1 VPSTPFSPKEEP
13 SAVTEPSAESKE
25 NSQAKEAGEQ
35 NPSGRRP
42 TPMFQSPVFDALPEA
57 ALDRLTRLAARL
69 LQVPLAAVSLAD
81 QNKFRLRAWGEM
93 CRGSLPAEV
102 SREGSPCAAAL
113 LSGEVLVVEDARLDP
128 RFQDH
133 LLVSGF
139 DLRFYAGVP
148 LILADGA
155 AAGTL
160 CVMDCKPRPFSQDQQ
175 ATLTDLAAI
184 VATEIELHRAQAIS
198 EERER
203 MHRQMF
209 ADNPH
214 PMWVFDAET
223 LRFLDVNDA
232 ALAVHGY
239 SRAEFLSLSLY
250 DIRPAED
257 HISLDAHFQQPVAP
271 GAGNG
276 TRGIWRHQT
285 KHGKRLW
292 MEIVA
297 YGVRFEGRNARMIV
311 AHNVTKRQEAAE
323 ALRRSEQKLSL
334 HVQLSPLAVIE
345 MTPEGL
351 LTAWNPSAETTFG
364 YTAAEAL
371 GQNVISLIVPEEGR
385 GAVAE
390 LGHQMRTRQSDTRS
404 TNHNRTKSGKTILC
418 EWHNTPLIDED
429 GQVVGIASMA
439 RDITQEAAA
448 QERLRR
454 SEAHKAAILDSAID
468 CIILIDQQGRIVD
481 WNAAA
486 ERTFGCSCAE
496 ARGQAI
502 TDLILPPAL
511 RSSYQDGLLH
521 YLENGNWPAFHT
533 RVELPALRR
542 DGTEFQAELTATAL
556 QADGEALYT
565 LYLRD
570 VSERK
575 LMESEREELLTQTE
589 FLLADALERA
599 DHDSLSGLLNH
610 RAFHKKLKEDMDAAR
625 EGGRRG
631 AVLLVDLNNFKY
643 FNDAYG
649 HLAGDDVL
657 RQISLSFAAA
667 CRAED
672 TLARFGGDEFALLLP
687 GAFEAD
693 ALAAAEKLREA
704 ALLVGYHP
712 PGYETPIPFS
722 LSVGI
727 ACFPGDGISQTVL
740 LEVADARLQV
750 SKSGGDADSPALTLR
765 RNLARSVGGF
775 TMLDALV
782 TAVDNKDRYTRRH
795 SEDVM
800 HYSLQIASALGLDAE
815 TRRVIEIAALLH
827 DVGKIGVPDAIL
839 RKPGR
844 LSEGDYEA
852 IKQHP
857 LMGSIIVG
865 AVPGFEE
872 TLDAVRHHHER
883 WDGGGYPFGL
893 AAEETPLT
901 ARLMAVADA
910 YSAMTTDRPYRKGM
924 DPQKAR
930 DILQNGAGTQWDPAC
945 VRAFLEAR
953 VSRRVLPG
961 TTRTMNDEQPNTAA
975 GDIKDD
981 NDHIDSEAMNND
993 AMDTLPDGDRQLT
1006 TGSAALDEGGT
1017 NDSDLG
1023 ADVAGDIG
1031 PKHP

>member
-1 VPSTPFSPKEEP
+1 MPSTPLPPEE
-13 SAVTEPSAESKE
+13 ELSAEI
-25 NSQAKEAGEQ
+25 EQ
-35 NPSGRRP
+35 S
-42 TPMFQSPVFDALPEA
+42 AEA
-57 ALDRLTRLAARL
+57 ALDRIARLAARL
-69 LQVPLAAVSLAD
+69 FAVPLAAVALKDEDIRVHSFGGL
-81 QNKFRLRAWGEM
+81 
-93 CRGSLPAEV
+93 CRGSLPVEV
-102 SREGSPCAAAL
+102 SRENLPCAL
-113 LSGEVLVVEDARLDP
+113 FLSEETLVVEDARLDP
-128 RFQDH
+128 RFSGH
-133 LLVSGF
+133 LLVTRLG
-139 DLRFYAGVP
+139 LRFYAGAP
-148 LILADGA
+148 LILADGTT
-155 AAGTL
+155 AGTL
-160 CVMDCKPRPFSQDQQ
+160 CVMDCKPRSFSQDQQ
-175 ATLTDLAAI
+175 AALQELAASI
-184 VATEIELHRAQAIS
+184 VTEIELRRARAVS
-198 EERER
+198 EETER
-203 MHRQMF
+203 LHRQMF

-223 LRFLDVNDA
+223 LRFLDVNAA
-232 ALAVHGY
+232 ALAAYGY
-239 SRAEFLSLSLY
+239 DRTEFLSFSLY

-257 HISLDAHFQQPVAP
+257 RSSLKAHFQEPLAP
-271 GAGNG
+271 GAG

-292 MEIVA
+292 MEITAHSVC
-297 YGVRFEGRNARMIV
+297 FEGRNARMII
-311 AHNVTKRQEAAE
+311 AQDVTERQEAE
-323 ALRRSEQKLSL
+323 HALRRSERKLSL

-345 MTPEGL
+345 MTPEGVV
-351 LTAWNPSAETTFG
+351 TAWNPSAETTFG
-364 YTAAEAL
+364 YTAAEAI
-371 GQNVISLIVPEEGR
+371 GQSVLRLIVPEENR
-385 GAVAE
+385 AYVAE
-390 LGHQMRTRQSDTRS
+390 LGCQMQTRRIGTRS
-404 TNHNRTKSGKTILC
+404 TNRNQTKSGETILC

-439 RDITQEAAA
+439 RDITQEEAAR
-448 QERLRR
+448 ESLRR
-454 SEAHKAAILDSAID
+454 SEAHKAALLNSALD
-468 CIILIDQQGRIVD
+468 CIISIDRQGRIVD

-496 ARGQAI
+496 AVGQEI

-511 RSSYQDGLLH
+511 RSSYQHGLRH
-521 YLENGNWPAFHT
+521 YLDHGNWPAFHT
-533 RVELPALRR
+533 RVELPAQRR
-542 DGTEFQAELTATAL
+542 DGTQFQAELTATAL
-556 QADGEALYT
+556 QADGQALYT
-565 LYLRD
+565 IYLRD
-570 VSERK
+570 VSDRK
-575 LMESEREELLTQTE
+575 LMESEREALLTQTE
-589 FLLADALERA
+589 SLLADALERA
-599 DHDSLSGLLNH
+599 DHDPLSGLLNH

-625 EGGRRG
+625 LDGRRG
-631 AVLLVDLNNFKY
+631 AVLLVDLNNFKF

-657 RQISLSFAAA
+657 RQISQTFRAA

-687 GAFEAD
+687 GTSEAD
-693 ALAAAEKLREA
+693 ALAAAGRLRQA

-727 ACFPGDGISQTVL
+727 ACFPGDAVCRTTL
-740 LEVADARLQV
+740 LEVADARLRV

-800 HYSLQIASALGLDAE
+800 HYSLEIALALGLDAE

-857 LMGSIIVG
+857 LMGSVIVG
-865 AVPGFEE
+865 AVPGFED

-893 AAEETPLT
+893 RGEETPLT

-924 DPQKAR
+924 APQNAL
-930 DILQNGAGTQWDPAC
+930 DILERGAGTQWDPRC
-945 VRAFLEAR
+945 VQAFLQAHRPAGVAR
-953 VSRRVLPG
+953 
-961 TTRTMNDEQPNTAA
+961 QAA
-975 GDIKDD
+975 
-981 NDHIDSEAMNND
+981 
-993 AMDTLPDGDRQLT
+993 
-1006 TGSAALDEGGT
+1006 
-1017 NDSDLG
+1017 
-1023 ADVAGDIG
+1023 
-1031 PKHP
+1031 